1 MDEHIQYLE
10 TLCRLCGT
18 NLPRTRVSATN
29 KESFKS
35 ELWMKF
41 RINVDLDSRE
51 IHPSSICTGCKRFL
65 YRVRTVSDP
74 EEVATKKEPHVWRSH
89 TEDNCPCRAS
99 KSKGKGRPRKIS
111 KQPLEW
117 KATETCGSETES
129 GEDNESEGEKK
140 YCLGFSAV
148 MHNIVLM
155 EKEEAVTCARKL
167 AENYNFIFLDR
178 DNMLHEINKLST
190 EDRLL
195 LTSTIFRSEKE
206 NVKTDILS
214 CNQTYKNLTSI
225 LNVTPHT
232 WIQAR
237 NSVLTCAINAL
248 SHESAKPVHKAVTV
262 DQLYSI
268 VQPSFVSP
276 LMFATNLLVYSVTR
290 SKLALNIHGKI
301 HPAGGNTTVKTWL
314 NNLTMEVP
322 QVPSGDILTAIDNDQ
337 VLIRKWTVHKDNRAQ
352 ISVLTSV
359 CVAPVYPNGT
369 LQLDSN
375 LAPG

>member
-1 MDEHIQYLE
+1 M
-10 TLCRLCGT
+10 
-18 NLPRTRVSATN
+18 
-29 KESFKS
+29 
-35 ELWMKF
+35 
-41 RINVDLDSRE
+41 
-51 IHPSSICTGCKRFL
+51 
-65 YRVRTVSDP
+65 
-74 EEVATKKEPHVWRSH
+74 
-89 TEDNCPCRAS
+89 
-99 KSKGKGRPRKIS
+99 
-111 KQPLEW
+111 
-117 KATETCGSETES
+117 
-129 GEDNESEGEKK
+129 
-140 YCLGFSAV
+140 
-148 MHNIVLM
+148 
-155 EKEEAVTCARKL
+155 
-167 AENYNFIFLDR
+167 DR
-178 DNMLHEINKLST
+178 DNIASEISKLST
-190 EDRLL
+190 EDKLL
-195 LTSTIFRSEKE
+195 LTSTIFRLEKE
-206 NVKTDILS
+206 SVKTDILS
-214 CNQTYKNLTSI
+214 CSQTYKNLPAM

-248 SHESAKPVHKAVTV
+248 SHKSVKPVHKAVTV

-314 NNLTMEVP
+314 NDLTMEVP

-337 VLIRKWTVHKDNRAQ
+337 VLIRKWTVRKDNRAQ

-359 CVAPVYPNGT
+359 CVAPVYPNGI

>member
-18 NLPRTRVSATN
+18 NLPRSRVSVAN
-29 KESFKS
+29 KEAFKL

-41 RINVDLDSRE
+41 QINVDLDSRE
-51 IHPSSICTGCKRFL
+51 IHPSSICSGCKRFL

-74 EEVATKKEPHVWRSH
+74 EQIATKKEPYVWTSH
-89 TEDNCPCRAS
+89 IEENCHCTAS

-111 KQPLEW
+111 EQPMEW
-117 KATETCGSETES
+117 KASESCGSETES
-129 GEDNESEGEKK
+129 GEDNESEQEKK
-140 YCLGFSAV
+140 YCEGFSAV
-148 MHNIVLM
+148 MHNIMLM

-167 AENYNFIFLDR
+167 SESYNFIFLDR
-178 DNMLHEINKLST
+178 DNIASEISKLST
-190 EDRLL
+190 EDKLL
-195 LTSTIFRSEKE
+195 LTSTIFRLEKE
-206 NVKTDILS
+206 SVKTDILS
-214 CNQTYKNLTSI
+214 CSQTYKNLPAM

-248 SHESAKPVHKAVTV
+248 SHKSVKPVHKAVTA

-314 NNLTMEVP
+314 NDLTMEVP

-337 VLIRKWTVHKDNRAQ
+337 VLIRKWTVRKDNRAQ

-359 CVAPVYPNGT
+359 CVAPVYPNGI

>member
-1 MDEHIQYLE
+1 M
-10 TLCRLCGT
+10 
-18 NLPRTRVSATN
+18 
-29 KESFKS
+29 
-35 ELWMKF
+35 
-41 RINVDLDSRE
+41 
-51 IHPSSICTGCKRFL
+51 
-65 YRVRTVSDP
+65 
-74 EEVATKKEPHVWRSH
+74 
-89 TEDNCPCRAS
+89 
-99 KSKGKGRPRKIS
+99 
-111 KQPLEW
+111 
-117 KATETCGSETES
+117 
-129 GEDNESEGEKK
+129 
-140 YCLGFSAV
+140 
-148 MHNIVLM
+148 
-155 EKEEAVTCARKL
+155 
-167 AENYNFIFLDR
+167 
-178 DNMLHEINKLST
+178 
-190 EDRLL
+190 
-195 LTSTIFRSEKE
+195 
-206 NVKTDILS
+206 KTDILS
-214 CNQTYKNLTSI
+214 CNQTYKNLTSM

-248 SHESAKPVHKAVTV
+248 SHESAEPVHEAVTV

-276 LMFATNLLVYSVTR
+276 LMFATNLLVYSVTC

-337 VLIRKWTVHKDNRAQ
+337 VLIRKWTVRKDNRAQ

-375 LAPG
+375 LASG